1 MSRIQIRRVST
12 GGRSAAAAGPP
23 ARSEITSA
31 AQSEAERVMAGE
43 HTPRT
48 RAPDPENP
56 RACGVISCDAMWR
69 RLGIQRGERTLFA
82 WGAACLLLLGFA
94 DASVRNASET
104 LFVKR
109 VGPGVL
115 PIAILL
121 SSLVLVATTSLVAR
135 LAARPDRTRLL
146 PALLV
151 ILAGTLVPLWLLI
164 HGDVGTSARAGA
176 AALFIASKELQ
187 SLGLLAFLLALGD
200 LVHPRQAKRLLAP
213 LLAALTLGAILGS
226 FASRPLGNAL
236 GIAGLLPLAGGLL
249 IASAGCAVPLRRVRP
264 PRLGR
269 GGTRAALAAAA
280 ASAATPNGDGK
291 LARLWRESRLFR
303 LLAGVTAANAL
314 LAPMLYVQFQFVADL
329 ATQGSDGEARL
340 LAINSALRGWISV
353 GILAIQLGFA
363 SRLFR
368 RIGLPLSTALSPL
381 FYVLGFLGLTW
392 RVDLAVG
399 MSAMASTRLV
409 DTALFDPAL
418 RVLYNLFHE
427 RVRPRASALL
437 EGPIKR
443 GAGAAGAAITQGAIA
458 FGGAGVIAFLALPI
472 ALLWF
477 AVAAVLWRS
486 YPTLLLQAAGAR
498 GRRERLPVRELLD
511 QATGRALARQLAS
524 SDPEECRA
532 AIELCCEADPLRAVA
547 TLARAA
553 RHAPD
558 ATRGLLVESLDRLL
572 EEAVADPVGSHAA
585 AQDLAALLAQPERLA
600 GLERANV
607 VQAFGRL
614 AGAGGDGLDP
624 LGLLGREAAD
634 PHPAVRLAAEVA
646 LARRAGSDEGAPDA
660 ALAAA
665 TRDGD
670 TETRQ
675 IAREELRALL
685 IQGDPEREGERWLS
699 RLRRLA
705 ELCERPDERAAACES
720 LADVARRHGARA
732 AEARMALLALWDDPD
747 VRVRAAVLR
756 FAGHAGLHAQARR
769 IVARL
774 DAPEES
780 VAAAAEE
787 ALRALG
793 PAATDVLLVELS
805 FGRRSRHEGLFR
817 LLRDLEVEEKTLRT
831 LFERELDAVRR
842 ALVQRGALG
851 REHGSPILLQRLDER
866 VEEGVQT
873 ALSILGALRSDDA
886 LAELSRALRRAHDVR
901 GRAILLEALEALLEP
916 GERAALLPL
925 VDERPLEERAGEA
938 ARRLGAAIPPPDVAI
953 QSLLDD
959 ADELTR
965 QLARA
970 ALRAASGPVAPAAG
984 VGDHAR
990 VLDPVEIALYLKKTP
1005 LFEGLSTRHLLDL
1018 AAMVREERHPA
1029 GAVLVGENET
1039 GSNLYLIVEGRL
1051 RITRGERVVA
1061 EIGPEAFLGEVGL
1074 LEGARRTATATTVTP
1089 IRVLRLERDD
1099 LLTLMEEIPA
1109 IAIRVAQE
1117 LSRRYRQVME
1127 QMVE

>member
-1 MSRIQIRRVST
+1 
-12 GGRSAAAAGPP
+12 
-23 ARSEITSA
+23 
-31 AQSEAERVMAGE
+31 
-43 HTPRT
+43 
-48 RAPDPENP
+48 
-56 RACGVISCDAMWR
+56 MWR

-151 ILAGTLVPLWLLI
+151 ILAGALVPLWLMI

-249 IASAGCAVPLRRVRP
+249 IAAAACAVPLRRVRP

-269 GGTRAALAAAA
+269 GGPRAAIAAAA

-303 LLAGVTAANAL
+303 LLAGVTASNAL

-458 FGGAGVIAFLALPI
+458 FGGAGVIALRC
-472 ALLWF
+472 
-477 AVAAVLWRS
+477 RS
-486 YPTLLLQAAGAR
+486 RCSGSRSPRRSGAR
-498 GRRERLPVRELLD
+498 IPRCCSRRP
-511 QATGRALARQLAS
+511 ARAGGAS
-524 SDPEECRA
+524 GCRCA
-532 AIELCCEADPLRAVA
+532 SCWTRP
-547 TLARAA
+547 RAA
-553 RHAPD
+553 RWRASSRAP
-558 ATRGLLVESLDRLL
+558 TRRS
-572 EEAVADPVGSHAA
+572 VGRRSSSAA
-585 AQDLAALLAQPERLA
+585 RPTRSARSPRW
-600 GLERANV
+600 R
-607 VQAFGRL
+607 
-614 AGAGGDGLDP
+614 
-624 LGLLGREAAD
+624 
-634 PHPAVRLAAEVA
+634 
-646 LARRAGSDEGAPDA
+646 ARRA
-660 ALAAA
+660 
-665 TRDGD
+665 TR
-670 TETRQ
+670 
-675 IAREELRALL
+675 
-685 IQGDPEREGERWLS
+685 
-699 RLRRLA
+699 
-705 ELCERPDERAAACES
+705 
-720 LADVARRHGARA
+720 
-732 AEARMALLALWDDPD
+732 
-747 VRVRAAVLR
+747 
-756 FAGHAGLHAQARR
+756 
-769 IVARL
+769 
-774 DAPEES
+774 
-780 VAAAAEE
+780 
-787 ALRALG
+787 
-793 PAATDVLLVELS
+793 
-805 FGRRSRHEGLFR
+805 
-817 LLRDLEVEEKTLRT
+817 RT
-831 LFERELDAVRR
+831 
-842 ALVQRGALG
+842 
-851 REHGSPILLQRLDER
+851 P
-866 VEEGVQT
+866 
-873 ALSILGALRSDDA
+873 
-886 LAELSRALRRAHDVR
+886 
-901 GRAILLEALEALLEP
+901 
-916 GERAALLPL
+916 
-925 VDERPLEERAGEA
+925 
-938 ARRLGAAIPPPDVAI
+938 
-953 QSLLDD
+953 
-959 ADELTR
+959 
-965 QLARA
+965 
-970 ALRAASGPVAPAAG
+970 RAASWSRASTGCSRRRWRNPSAA
-984 VGDHAR
+984 
-990 VLDPVEIALYLKKTP
+990 TP
-1005 LFEGLSTRHLLDL
+1005 R
-1018 AAMVREERHPA
+1018 
-1029 GAVLVGENET
+1029 
-1039 GSNLYLIVEGRL
+1039 
-1051 RITRGERVVA
+1051 
-1061 EIGPEAFLGEVGL
+1061 
-1074 LEGARRTATATTVTP
+1074 RRTSP
-1089 IRVLRLERDD
+1089 RCWR
-1099 LLTLMEEIPA
+1099 
-1109 IAIRVAQE
+1109 
-1117 LSRRYRQVME
+1117 SRSG
-1127 QMVE
+1127 